1 MKIHDIAGKEQ
12 MATTALSR
20 PKCAPICKSGSKL
33 VRSLPVPLDTALP
46 TIEQIEE
53 GLASE
58 IALHEASGKKEPS
71 PALGGIPPATVSIR
85 RPASPLRSAPGR
97 LPFPRTTDRGKDRVD
112 PQQHASL
119 AERPSAFATAN
130 ADYLEQLYEAW
141 KAEPAS
147 LPAEWQSFFQGFE
160 MAMCPRN
167 CQAAAFAHSQS
178 RVAALIE
185 AYRSLGHLVA
195 ATDPLGDPRPPHPD
209 LDLGAFGLSDADLD
223 KVFDTGDLADL
234 TRATLREIV
243 ATLEATYCRSVGV
256 EYQHLQ
262 DRAVRRWLQQQM
274 EPTRNRPALPR
285 ERKLGILRN
294 LTDAEQFETFV
305 ARHYPG
311 QKRFSLEGAEALIPL
326 LHEMVELAPELDIEE
341 IVFGMAHRGRLN
353 VLANLLDK
361 SYGMIFSEFE
371 DTVWEQPGGEG
382 DVKYHRGYSSD
393 HVNRHGHRC
402 HLTLTSNPSHL
413 EAVDPVVEGRVRA
426 KQRQRG
432 DTEGRRKVIPLLVH
446 GDAAFAGQG
455 IVAETFNLAGLS
467 GYRTGGTVHV
477 VVNNQIGFTTSPDDS
492 RSTRYCTDVAKGF
505 DVPVFHVNGDDP
517 EAVVHVAE
525 LALAFR
531 QQFGRD
537 VVIDLVCYR
546 RHGHNEGDEPRFTQP
561 LLYEK
566 IRNRPPVRQVYTRQL
581 VDEGVLSAATEKRL
595 AEELEQRLVDA
606 FQSVREG
613 KARYE
618 VPAYGELWRG
628 LDNTFTFAPA
638 DTTVP
643 QPMLVAVAE
652 GLTRIPPG
660 FELNPKVA
668 RRLPDVL
675 AAVRDGGVLDWP
687 TAELLALGTLLI
699 EGIKV
704 RLSGQDSGRGTF
716 SQRHAVW
723 RDGRTQARW
732 VPLQNLSPNQARFMV
747 YDSSLSEASVL
758 GFEYGYSLAEPRA
771 LILWE
776 AQFGDFANGAQVIL
790 DNFVFAAEAKWQRSS
805 GLVLLLPHGYEG
817 QGPEH
822 SNAYVERY
830 LQAAADDNVQV
841 VMPTTP
847 AQYFHV
853 LRRQLKRPF
862 RKPLIVFTPKS
873 LLRLPACV
881 SEARELAAG
890 GFREVIGDPVR
901 PSRARRVV
909 LVAGKLFYELEAL
922 RREKNVTDVAVVRLE
937 QLYPL
942 HADALREVVEAHG
955 ANAELVWTQEEPQ
968 NRGAWTFLQPRLRD
982 LFPKRR
988 LSYAGRPASASPA
1001 TGSARVHR
1009 ETQAA
1014 LIARALGI

>member
-1 MKIHDIAGKEQ
+1 VEPQQPTSLA
-12 MATTALSR
+12 SR
-20 PKCAPICKSGSKL
+20 PSVFAAANSEYL
-33 VRSLPVPLDTALP
+33 EALY
-46 TIEQIEE
+46 QQFRQD
-53 GLASE
+53 
-58 IALHEASGKKEPS
+58 
-71 PALGGIPPATVSIR
+71 PALV
-85 RPASPLRSAPGR
+85 
-97 LPFPRTTDRGKDRVD
+97 
-112 PQQHASL
+112 
-119 AERPSAFATAN
+119 
-130 ADYLEQLYEAW
+130 
-141 KAEPAS
+141 
-147 LPAEWQSFFQGFE
+147 PAEWQAFFQGFE
-160 MAMCPRN
+160 MAMCPRS
-167 CQAAAFAHSQS
+167 CQASAFAHKQGQ
-178 RVAALIE
+178 VTALIE

-195 ATDPLGDPRPPHPD
+195 DTDPLGEPKPPHPD
-209 LDLGAFGLSDADLD
+209 LALPAFGLTDADLD
-223 KVFDTGDLADL
+223 GVFDAGDLADV
-234 TRATLREIV
+234 TRAPLRQIV
-243 ATLEATYCRSVGV
+243 AALEATYCRSVAV

-262 DRAVRRWLQQQM
+262 ERAMRRWLQQQM
-274 EPTRNRPALPR
+274 EPLRNRPALSR
-285 ERKLGILRN
+285 EQKLVILRH

-326 LHEMVELAPELDIEE
+326 LHEIVEQAPELGVEE
-341 IVFGMAHRGRLN
+341 IVLGMAHRGRLN

-361 SYGMIFSEFE
+361 SYGLIFSEFD
-371 DTVWEQPGGEG
+371 DTAWEQPGGDG
-382 DVKYHRGYSSD
+382 DVKYHRGYSSE
-393 HVNRHGHRC
+393 HANRWGRSC

-432 DTEGRRKVIPLLVH
+432 DTVGRRKVVPLLVH

-455 IVAETFNLAGLS
+455 IVAETFNLAGLP

-477 VVNNQIGFTTSPDDS
+477 VVNNQIGFTTSPTDS

-517 EAVVHVAE
+517 EAVVHVAA
-525 LALAFR
+525 LALRFR

-566 IRNRPPVRQVYTRQL
+566 IRNRPTVRRLYEQRL
-581 VDEGVLSAATEKRL
+581 VDEGVLIEAALQRL
-595 AEELEQRLVDA
+595 ADDLEQRLVDA
-606 FQSVREG
+606 FNAVRQG
-613 KARYE
+613 GARYE

-628 LDNTFTFAPA
+628 LDNAFSFAPV
-638 DTTVP
+638 DTGAPHPT
-643 QPMLVAVAE
+643 LVAVTE

-668 RRLPDVL
+668 KRLPDVL
-675 AAVRDGGVLDWP
+675 AAVREGGPVDWP
-687 TAELLALGTLLI
+687 TAELLAFGTLLT
-699 EGIKV
+699 EGVKV
-704 RLSGQDSGRGTF
+704 RLSGQDCGRGTF

-723 RDGRTQARW
+723 RDMRSQSSW
-732 VPLQNLSPNQARFMV
+732 IPLQNLSPDQARFMV

-790 DNFVFAAEAKWQRSS
+790 DQFVFAAEAKWQRSS

-830 LQAAADDNVQV
+830 LQACADDNVQV
-841 VMPTTP
+841 VVPTTP

-853 LRRQLKRPF
+853 LRRQVKRTF
-862 RKPLIVFTPKS
+862 RNPLVVFTPKS
-873 LLRLPACV
+873 LLRLPACT
-881 SEARELAAG
+881 SAAGELSDG
-890 GFREVIGDPVR
+890 GFREVLGDPLR

-909 LVAGKLFYELEAL
+909 LVTGKLFYELEAA
-922 RREKNVTDVAVVRLE
+922 RRAKNVSDVAIVRVE
-937 QLYPL
+937 QLHPL
-942 HADALREVVEAHG
+942 HEDALREAVEAHP
-955 ANAELVWTQEEPQ
+955 ANAEIVWAQEEPR
-968 NRGAWTFLQPRLRD
+968 NRGAWTFLEPRLRE
-982 LFPKRR
+982 LFPKRKLR
-988 LSYAGRPASASPA
+988 YEGRPASASPA
-1001 TGSARVHR
+1001 TGSAHVHR
-1009 ETQAA
+1009 EAQAA

>member
-1 MKIHDIAGKEQ
+1 M
-12 MATTALSR
+12 
-20 PKCAPICKSGSKL
+20 
-33 VRSLPVPLDTALP
+33 
-46 TIEQIEE
+46 
-53 GLASE
+53 
-58 IALHEASGKKEPS
+58 EPHS
-71 PALGGIPPATVSIR
+71 HV
-85 RPASPLRSAPGR
+85 
-97 LPFPRTTDRGKDRVD
+97 
-112 PQQHASL
+112 SL
-119 AERPSAFATAN
+119 AARPSAFATAS
-130 ADYLEQLYEAW
+130 AEYLEQLHEVFRSD
-141 KAEPAS
+141 PAA
-147 LPAEWQSFFQGFE
+147 LPAEWQAFFQGFE
-160 MAMCPRN
+160 LAMCPRS
-167 CQAAAFAHSQS
+167 CQAAVFAEAQG
-178 RVAALIE
+178 RVARLIE
-185 AYRSLGHLVA
+185 AYRAKGHLA
-195 ATDPLGDPRPPHPD
+195 AAVDPLGEPRPPH
-209 LDLGAFGLSDADLD
+209 LDLALASFGLTPGDLD
-223 KVFDTGDLADL
+223 KVFDAGDLAAL
-234 TRATLREIV
+234 KRAPLREIV

-256 EYQHLQ
+256 EYQHLH
-262 DRAVRRWLQQQM
+262 DLGMRRWLQQQM
-274 EPTRNRPALPR
+274 EPVRNRPALPR
-285 ERKLGILRN
+285 ERRQGILAN

-326 LHEMVELAPELDIEE
+326 LHELVELAPELGVEE
-341 IVFGMAHRGRLN
+341 IVLGMAHRGRLN

-361 SYGMIFSEFE
+361 SYALIFSEFE
-371 DTVWEQPGGEG
+371 DTAWEQPGGEG

-393 HVNRHGHRC
+393 HVNRQGRAC

-426 KQRQRG
+426 KQRQRD
-432 DTEGRRKVIPLLVH
+432 DTEGRRKVVPLLVH

-455 IVAETFNLAGLS
+455 VVAETFNLAGLR

-477 VVNNQIGFTTSPDDS
+477 VVNNQIGFTTSPADS

-525 LALAFR
+525 LALRFR
-531 QQFGRD
+531 QEFGRD

-566 IRNRPPVRQVYTRQL
+566 IRSRPPVRRLYTEQL
-581 VDEGVLSAATEKRL
+581 RDEGVLTPEAERQL
-595 AEELEQRLVDA
+595 ADQLEQRLAEA
-606 FQSVREG
+606 FKTVRDG
-613 KARYE
+613 TARYE
-618 VPAYGELWRG
+618 VPAYGGLWKQ
-628 LDNTFTFAPA
+628 LDAPFGFAPA
-638 DTTVP
+638 PTAAPRELLTS
-643 QPMLVAVAE
+643 VAE

-668 RRLPDVL
+668 RRLPDVM
-675 AAVRDGGVLDWP
+675 AAVRDGATVDWP
-687 TAELLALGTLLI
+687 TAELLAFGTLLV
-699 EGIKV
+699 EGVKV

-723 RDGRTQARW
+723 HDVRTQAEW
-732 VPLQNLSPNQARFMV
+732 VPLSNLSPRQARFMV

-790 DNFVFAAEAKWQRSS
+790 DQFVFAAESKWQRSS
-805 GLVLLLPHGYEG
+805 GLVMLLPHGYEG

-830 LQAAADDNVQV
+830 LQACADDNVQV
-841 VMPTTP
+841 VVPTTP
-847 AQYFHV
+847 AQYFHA

-873 LLRLPACV
+873 LLRLPACASPV
-881 SEARELAAG
+881 ADLAEGAFHEIVGDARTPA
-890 GFREVIGDPVR
+890 PT
-901 PSRARRVV
+901 RRVV
-909 LVAGKLFYELEAL
+909 LVTGKLFYELEAA
-922 RREKNVTDVAVVRLE
+922 RREKDVRDVAIVRVE

-942 HADALREVVEAHG
+942 HAEALRQAVEAHG
-955 ANAELVWTQEEPQ
+955 ASAELVWAQEEPR
-968 NRGAWTFLQPRLRD
+968 NRGAWTFLEPRLRE
-982 LFPKRR
+982 LFPGRT
-988 LSYAGRPASASPA
+988 LLYEGRPASGSPA

-1014 LIARALGI
+1014 LVSRALGL

>member
-1 MKIHDIAGKEQ
+1 MD
-12 MATTALSR
+12 S
-20 PKCAPICKSGSKL
+20 S
-33 VRSLPVPLDTALP
+33 
-46 TIEQIEE
+46 
-53 GLASE
+53 
-58 IALHEASGKKEPS
+58 
-71 PALGGIPPATVSIR
+71 
-85 RPASPLRSAPGR
+85 
-97 LPFPRTTDRGKDRVD
+97 
-112 PQQHASL
+112 
-119 AERPSAFATAN
+119 
-130 ADYLEQLYEAW
+130 YLEPLYEAY
-141 KAEPAS
+141 KANPES
-147 LPAEWQSFFQGFE
+147 LTAEWRAFFQGFE
-160 MAMCPRN
+160 MAMCPRS
-167 CQAAAFAHSQS
+167 CQAAEFAEAQA
-178 RVAALIE
+178 RVVALME
-185 AYRSLGHLVA
+185 AWRAQGHLVA

-209 LDLGAFGLSDADLD
+209 LVPAAFGLTDADLD
-223 KVFDTGDLADL
+223 RVFDAGDLAGPK
-234 TRATLREIV
+234 RAPLKDIL
-243 ATLEATYCRSVGV
+243 AALEATYGRTVGV

-262 DRAVRRWLQQQM
+262 DRGMRRWLQQQM
-274 EPTRNRPALPR
+274 EPVQNRAVLSR
-285 ERKLGILRN
+285 EGKLGVLRH

-326 LHEMVELAPELDIEE
+326 LHEIVELAPELGVEE
-341 IVFGMAHRGRLN
+341 IVLGMAHRGRLN

-361 SYGMIFSEFE
+361 SYAMIFEEFE
-371 DTVWEQPGGEG
+371 DTAWEQPGGDG

-393 HVNRHGHRC
+393 HANRHGRSC

-413 EAVDPVVEGRVRA
+413 EAVDPVVQGRVRA

-432 DTEGRRKVIPLLVH
+432 DTEGRRKVVPLLVH

-477 VVNNQIGFTTSPDDS
+477 VVNNQIGFTTSPADS

-525 LALAFR
+525 LALRFR

-566 IRNRPPVRQVYTRQL
+566 IRNRPPVRQLYTQQL
-581 VDEGVLSAATEKRL
+581 VDEGVLTQATVTRL
-595 AEELEQRLVDA
+595 ADELEQRLVEA
-606 FQSVREG
+606 FQAVRDG
-613 KARYE
+613 TARYE
-618 VPAYGELWRG
+618 VPAYGELWKG
-628 LDNTFTFAPA
+628 LEHPFDFTPV
-638 DTTVP
+638 DTVVAHP
-643 QPMLVAVAE
+643 LLVQVAE

-668 RRLPDVL
+668 RRLPEVM
-675 AAVRDGGVLDWP
+675 AAVRDGGPIDWP
-687 TAELLALGTLLI
+687 TAELLAFGTLLV
-699 EGIKV
+699 EGVKV

-723 RDGRTQARW
+723 RDVRTQARW
-732 VPLQNLSPNQARFMV
+732 VPLQNLSPDQARFMV

-790 DNFVFAAEAKWQRSS
+790 DQFVFAAEAKWQRSS
-805 GLVLLLPHGYEG
+805 GLVMLLPHGFEG

-830 LQAAADDNVQV
+830 LQACADDNVQV

-862 RKPLIVFTPKS
+862 RKPLVVFTPKS
-873 LLRLPACV
+873 LLRLPACT
-881 SEARELAAG
+881 SDATELSRG
-890 GFREVIGDPVR
+890 GFREIIGDPMR
-901 PSRARRVV
+901 PSKARRVV
-909 LVAGKLFYELEAL
+909 LVTGKLFYELEAL
-922 RREKNVTDVAVVRLE
+922 RRERNVRDVAIVRVE

-942 HADALREVVEAHG
+942 HADALREAVDAHG
-955 ANAELVWTQEEPQ
+955 PSAEVVWAQEEPR
-968 NRGAWTFLQPRLRD
+968 NRGAWTFLEPRLRE
-982 LFPKRR
+982 LFPGRKVT
-988 LSYAGRPASASPA
+988 YVGRPASASPA

-1009 ETQAA
+1009 ETQQA
-1014 LIARALGI
+1014 LLVRALGVAAG